1 MSVSFNSLGRNQL
14 HSMVAQQI
22 VDHISAWRL
31 RVGDRLPGERR
42 LSADLGV
49 SRTAVREALKF
60 LSAKGVVEVSHGR
73 KTVIAADPSMPL
85 RQSLERFSSSDE
97 TILNLYEVRE
107 SFEAEIAALAAERAT
122 ALEVDQLAHLV
133 AQMKSLVADAERTVF
148 VKLDLAFHNLL
159 AQSTHNPV
167 FSTLLQSIRELIVR
181 SRYRD
186 ISLKHTLSC
195 TKDHERI
202 FLAIRNRDAGRA
214 RHAMKKHIRAVKASF
229 ARAANSVGWEQDRK
243 EVSGISRTA
252 PARWG

>member
-14 HSMVAQQI
+14 HRMVAQQI

-31 RVGDRLPGERR
+31 RVGDQLPGERR

-49 SRTAVREALKF
+49 SRAAVREGLKF

-73 KTVIAADPSMPL
+73 KTVIAADPSMLL

-97 TILNLYEVRE
+97 TILNLYEARE

-122 ALEVDQLAHLV
+122 AIEVEQLAQLV
-133 AQMKSLVADAERTVF
+133 AQMKELPANAERTDF

-167 FSTLLQSIRELIVR
+167 FSTLLQSIRDLIVK

-186 ISLKHTLSC
+186 ISLKHTLTC
-195 TKDHERI
+195 TRDHERI
-202 FLAIRNRDAGRA
+202 FLAIRARDADRA
-214 RHAMKKHIRAVKASF
+214 RNAMKKHLRAVKATY
-229 ARAANSVGWEQDRK
+229 AKVANIVGWDKERK
-243 EVSGISRTA
+243 EVHGITRTA